1 MNFNERNK
9 QFEELKEKWD
19 NMNYNMH
26 FSFDFAMSAD
36 KKCKKLMN
44 QVFV

>member
-19 NMNYNMH
+19 NMNYNMQ
-26 FSFDFAMSAD
+26 FSFDYAMSAD